1 MENKKNEI
9 LKIFRPNKFLI
20 FVYFLLCGGI
30 SIIGFDMI
38 KNPPLEMELRARIL
52 YDLPFIKELLV
63 FIISISAILFL
74 LIYVSIESGH
84 YYVKVTYDGIAY
96 SNLQTLLEEKK
107 ILWEDIE
114 DFYIESI
121 PNVGKFVKIK
131 FKKYFIPSYSEV
143 NLPFPG
149 NPRKVINILKDYL
162 SKYGL
167 K

>member
-20 FVYFLLCGGI
+20 FIYFLLCGGF
-30 SIIGFDMI
+30 SIIVFDNI
-38 KNPPLEMELRARIL
+38 KNPPLEMSSRQRIL
-52 YDLPFIKELLV
+52 DNVPFLQELLV
-63 FIISISAILFL
+63 FACSIGAILL
-74 LIYVSIESGH
+74 LLMYVSIESGH
-84 YYVKVTYDGIAY
+84 YYVKVTYTGIAY
-96 SNLQTLLEEKK
+96 SNFLTLLEEKK

-121 PNVGKFVKIK
+121 PNVGKYVRIK
-131 FKKYFIPSYSEV
+131 FKEYFIPSYSEN

-149 NPRKVINILKDYL
+149 NPRKVIKILKDYL

>member
-20 FVYFLLCGGI
+20 FIYFLLCGGF

-38 KNPPLEMELRARIL
+38 KNPPLEMSSRQRIL
-52 YDLPFIKELLV
+52 DNVPFLQELLV
-63 FIISISAILFL
+63 FACSIGAILL
-74 LIYVSIESGH
+74 LLMYVSIESGH
-84 YYVKVTYDGIAY
+84 YYVKVTYTGIAY
-96 SNLQTLLEEKK
+96 SNFLTLLEEKK

-121 PNVGKFVKIK
+121 PNVGKYVRIK
-131 FKKYFIPSYSEV
+131 FKKYFIPSYSEN
-143 NLPFPG
+143 NLLFPG
-149 NPRKVINILKDYL
+149 NPRKVIKILKDYL